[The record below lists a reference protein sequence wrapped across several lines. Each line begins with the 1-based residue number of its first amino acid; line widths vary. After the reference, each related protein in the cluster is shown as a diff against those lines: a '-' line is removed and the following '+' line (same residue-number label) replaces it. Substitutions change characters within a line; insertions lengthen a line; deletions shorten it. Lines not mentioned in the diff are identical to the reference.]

1 MEAQPLAQS
10 NPQKVLPQALL
21 RTKAMIDDDTV
32 LLGVVNCGPL
42 SQDVRLSLP
51 VTRNL
56 IEWLQQC
63 LQSDKLST
71 KSLAPC
77 QMGAPAGQAPFAEF
91 AVVGGEAPLRVEAGG
106 HNVASLVFPPQSGD
120 NQLSY
125 HLNAAGTQS
134 VIESLSTVVK
144 VLEPFEKAFER
155 TGLPYCAKL
164 ASAPT
169 VQ

>member
-1 MEAQPLAQS
+1 MESQPPVPS
-10 NPQKVLPQALL
+10 HPQKMLPQALL

-32 LLGVVNCGPL
+32 LLGVINCGPL

-51 VTRNL
+51 VTRKL

-63 LQSDKLST
+63 LQAEKLST

-77 QMGAPAGQAPFAEF
+77 QLGAPSGSAPFAEF
-91 AVVGGEAPLRVEAGG
+91 AVVGSESPLRVEAGG
-106 HNVASLVFPPQSGD
+106 HNVASLVFPPQLGD

-134 VIESLSTVVK
+134 VIESLGTVVQ

-164 ASAPT
+164 ASAST